1 MYHCHIH
8 FYFAG
13 HPCRAFEIVKEM
25 SPLVPFTHGF
35 SESDR
40 PEEKLTAQADVILVM
55 KDGCIVEQGDHETL
69 LKKGG
74 FYARLYNSQF
84 AVT

>member
-1 MYHCHIH
+1 MRD
-8 FYFAG
+8 G
-13 HPCRAFEIVKEM
+13 H
-25 SPLVPFTHGF
+25 
-35 SESDR
+35 
-40 PEEKLTAQADVILVM
+40 
-55 KDGCIVEQGDHETL
+55 IVEQGDHETL